1 MGREIFRKI
10 TTLILTLAFSCG
22 AVVLIAVPLYRDLK
36 ITGLK
41 IEIEQ
46 ENKGTREEFL
56 SRIIEFRKTN
66 KGVQKE
72 DLEKINQ
79 ILLSRNSYED
89 YFSRVIYLAQTNNI
103 VVKDFSVSQ
112 SSVPARVKMKE
123 SQGMILREA
132 PELRETTI
140 GFSALGD
147 FPDFTAFISDFEKMG
162 PLADEESLKI
172 TATRNKKDKEES
184 EEESEGE
191 GEEESSE
198 ENQEQEEELVLG
210 YEVNFKFYY

>member
-36 ITGLK
+36 IAEL
-41 IEIEQ
+41 EIEVTQ
-46 ENKGTREEFL
+46 ENEKTREDFL
-56 SRIIEFRKTN
+56 SKIIKFRKTN
-66 KGVQKE
+66 KEIQSG

-112 SSVPARVKMKE
+112 SSAPVKVKMKE
-123 SQGMILREA
+123 SEGSLLRKA
-132 PELRETTI
+132 PELRETGI
-140 GFSALGD
+140 SFSALGD
-147 FPDFTAFISDFEKMG
+147 FPDFMNFINDFEKMG

-172 TATRNKKDKEES
+172 TATRNKKDKEE
-184 EEESEGE
+184 GE
-191 GEEESSE
+191 GESGE
-198 ENQEQEEELVLG
+198 ENQEQEEELVLS
-210 YEVNFKFYY
+210 YEVDFKFYY